1 MRRPKKRWEGI
12 DKVIKPVDRKDKC
25 GEKNIFYASLIK
37 MTEDA
42 VESYFQARQY
52 QDGEKPPE
60 KFMSEKEI
68 IDYVGDEPGAIGY
81 VRVAALTPKALEKV
95 KVVYTVNP

>member
-1 MRRPKKRWEGI
+1 
-12 DKVIKPVDRKDKC
+12 
-25 GEKNIFYASLIK
+25 
-37 MTEDA
+37 
-42 VESYFQARQY
+42 
-52 QDGEKPPE
+52 
-60 KFMSEKEI
+60 MSEKEI